1 MLAFLVIMISANTGD
16 TMTSEEEVLD
26 VWLDE
31 PEPDA
36 VVGYGQPDVVDEKAD
51 IEVVDHRNEFS

>member
-1 MLAFLVIMISANTGD
+1 MMSANTGD

-31 PEPDA
+31 PEPEP

>member
-1 MLAFLVIMISANTGD
+1 MISANTGD

-26 VWLDE
+26 VWLGE